1 MFLPSASSNQVK
13 WHFSIILHSEFDSAH
28 HKTPGKRTRSKVLP
42 CLIHLTLMFWSLYS
56 RKEVKMTS
64 NHKPPLGF
72 GYSTPENP
80 VYEFLK
86 MYPKLA
92 PQFKKGCF
100 FKKYALTTHHRST
113 KTPLLTMT
121 RQTLL
126 SKARVSQDHYQWCI
140 FSLHPWEC
148 LCIWD
153 EVGHEN
159 DSLSLA
165 LQRDSLCKAVVL
177 HASYIAIPPKLSLH
191 EHGCDDS
198 GVGSLK
204 NLRVWHPALPFLG
217 SSNILRYYATCLLGQ
232 SRKILA
238 LTQ

>member
-92 PQFKKGCF
+92 PQFKKGF
-100 FKKYALTTHHRST
+100 FFQKICPDYTSSIHKDTSLDYDSPDTSVQG
-113 KTPLLTMT
+113 KSFPGS
-121 RQTLL
+121 L
-126 SKARVSQDHYQWCI
+126 SMMHLFIASLRVSLYLRRGRPREWLPE
-140 FSLHPWEC
+140 FSSPK
-148 LCIWD
+148 
-153 EVGHEN
+153 G
-159 DSLSLA
+159 LA
-165 LQRDSLCKAVVL
+165 LQGGCLACEL
-177 HASYIAIPPKLSLH
+177 HCHTTEAEPPWAWMRWFWRWLSEESPCLTPCPAIS
-191 EHGCDDS
+191 
-198 GVGSLK
+198 
-204 NLRVWHPALPFLG
+204 RV
-217 SSNILRYYATCLLGQ
+217 
-232 SRKILA
+232 
-238 LTQ
+238 